1 MSWAK
6 VETVLSFVAI
16 AMITLYA
23 SRLGSAWSIKQDNS
37 YYGAYPTQAS
47 GSR

>member
-37 YYGAYPTQAS
+37 YYGAYPTKAS